1 MKSHPTVARNASV
14 SLPRVPAWM
23 PAVLRLAALY
33 NLLYA
38 IALSLWPSQIFDWLG
53 MPATPDAMIRCI
65 GMMVGVYALGYWI
78 AAQDMLRYWPL
89 VGGGPGGQDAGAAGL
104 PARSADWRLRM
115 AQRLIRAVQRPD
127 LVGAVL
133 GDDAVRVEA
142 SGPLILLRQQ
152 CPPTPSIG
160 HGVPGG

>member
-1 MKSHPTVARNASV
+1 MKSHPTVGRNASV

-89 VGGGPGGQDAGAAGL
+89 VVVG
-104 PARSADWRLRM
+104 
-115 AQRLIRAVQRPD
+115 
-127 LVGAVL
+127 LVGKTL
-133 GDDAVRVEA
+133 
-142 SGPLILLRQQ
+142 GPLGFL
-152 CPPTPSIG
+152 
-160 HGVPGG
+160 HGALTGVFEWRSGLFVLCSDLIWWVPFWGMTLFALKHRDG